1 MSASR
6 EPNFADRDA
15 AASTPPGP
23 ANDAGRG
30 AGGGGAEPHR
40 TDPASDRIAPTDLFL
55 KCLRDAEELLSFAA
69 QTGRFPLEE
78 PGNREGLKQ
87 WVIDGVTNARVAVE
101 NDSLTKGI
109 ANAFWA
115 CFADLSRITRPVTA
129 ATLRTPERRGF
140 GFLDLF
146 VILLVLMLLPAS
158 LFLFVNSSVANQVSQ
173 LITEQNSSALTLWS
187 QVQYSRNA
195 ANTLNPP
202 AAGAGPAS
210 AEDRSVAAQ
219 SRAYAVAAQ
228 PGGGGVARLTPEE
241 LFAQVVD
248 FSRKN
253 HWLRETAVR
262 LNTFIG
268 LRGLV
273 IDETPINFE
282 AGNHEGLTE
291 LNVSPKIST
300 LAEIHKAAIRQ
311 ILMYQHIRNFAQ
323 AVLKTDSILYSGITT
338 YLLPALYALLGAA
351 LYGLRNYAKMVQLR
365 AYSRSSASTAR
376 YFIALIAGTVIGLFG
391 SLLPQN
397 LSLPPLAVAFLVGY
411 AVEAFFSRLDG
422 AIAKITADDAVSPPS
437 SAELQAARAA
447 RPA

>member
-1 MSASR
+1 MSAIQ
-6 EPNFADRDA
+6 EPAIPADRIDGIA
-15 AASTPPGP
+15 RPEA
-23 ANDAGRG
+23 ANDP
-30 AGGGGAEPHR
+30 GGPPPR
-40 TDPASDRIAPTDLFL
+40 RPDPAGERIKPTELFRQSL
-55 KCLRDAEELLSFAA
+55 QDAEELLSYAA

-78 PGNREGLKQ
+78 PGHRESLKQ

-101 NDSLTKGI
+101 NDALTKGI

-115 CFADLSRITRPVTA
+115 SFADLSRITRPVTA

-146 VILLVLMLLPAS
+146 VILLVLLLIPAS

-173 LITEQNSSALTLWS
+173 LITEQNSSALNLWS

-195 ANTLNPP
+195 ATTRSPP
-202 AAGAGPAS
+202 ATGGNAA
-210 AEDRSVAAQ
+210 AEDRGAAAQ

-228 PGGGGVARLTPEE
+228 PGAGSGVARLTPEE
-241 LFAQVVD
+241 LFAEVVD
-248 FSRKN
+248 FARKN

-268 LRGLV
+268 FRGLV
-273 IDETPINFE
+273 IDETPINFGQ
-282 AGNHEGLTE
+282 GNHEGLTE
-291 LNVSPKIST
+291 LNVSPQINT
-300 LAEIHKAAIRQ
+300 LEQIHEAAIQQ

-323 AVLKTDSILYSGITT
+323 AVLKTDSILYSGVTT

-365 AYSRSSASTAR
+365 AYSRSSANTAR

-422 AIAKITADDAVSPPS
+422 VIARFTGDDAAIAPNG
-437 SAELQAARAA
+437 AELRAA
-447 RPA
+447 RTAKPA